1 LLAFLAH
8 IYYALLLVVSAAMVV
23 VLFAGGISIAFWML
37 RRFVDTV
44 AGSLDL
50 PKKLRRR
57 TRRLDQW
64 HPDHPLF
71 SRRAGQ

>member
-37 RRFVDTV
+37 RRFVRKVT
-44 AGSLDL
+44 GSSDL
-50 PKKLRRR
+50 AKKLRRR